1 MSTAASLA
9 PRPRIWLV
17 TDQAPAPV
25 RNGITLPLF
34 NYVQGL
40 REVADV
46 GLCLL
51 EAEGAA
57 DQNPFVADSSRLFST
72 VLRFKLQRKGRGAR
86 LLGELA
92 GREMFQHGWFVDAK
106 LDRLALTQVL
116 ADPCLVSP
124 MSAVAK
130 WRALR
135 ADADLAHTNTAV
147 AAVNDCTAAEYRY
160 RHRATRGTTMA
171 RVKARIDGLRAPL
184 IGRIESAMLG
194 EYDNVLLQTQAD
206 RAAMRDL
213 SSAAVAAKVVLAP
226 NGVSAQV
233 LGIEARP
240 ELRVLFVAEL
250 SGEHGATAEW
260 LVRQV
265 WPNVI
270 AALPAARLHIV
281 GRGASRSLAAALNT
295 TAGVEHQTYVDDL
308 AAVYQRVQ
316 VVLSPVFKG
325 FGLINKTIE
334 GMAAG
339 TVVLGPAA
347 AFNGIDGFVP
357 GVHGL
362 LVSTPAADEY
372 SKALLSA
379 LLQPAL
385 CSSMGGAARTL
396 VREQFNWG
404 RCIAT
409 LDRLLLD
416 CTRGHALDL
425 DRTAPALR
433 SLPRM
438 P

>member
-1 MSTAASLA
+1 MSTAAAVL
-9 PRPRIWLV
+9 PRPRIWLI

-40 REVADV
+40 RELADV

-57 DQNPFVADSSRLFST
+57 DQNPFVAESSRLFGT

-92 GREMFQHGWFVDAK
+92 GREMFQHGWFAATAPD
-106 LDRLALTQVL
+106 TQVL
-116 ADPCLVSP
+116 SQMLAAPCLVSP

-135 ADADLAHTNTAV
+135 AAADLAHANTVV
-147 AAVNDCTAAEYRY
+147 AAVNDCTAAEYRF
-160 RHRATRGTTMA
+160 RHRATGGTTTA
-171 RVKARIDGLRAPL
+171 RIKARIDGLRAPL
-184 IGRIESAMLG
+184 IGRIESALLT

-206 RAAMRDL
+206 RAAMHDL

-226 NGVSAQV
+226 NGVSTQV
-233 LGIEARP
+233 LGVEPQP

-250 SGEHGATAEW
+250 SGEHGATADW

-265 WPNVI
+265 WPKVI

-281 GRGASRSLAAALNT
+281 GRGASPGLAAALNT

-325 FGLINKTIE
+325 FGLINKTLE

-347 AFNGIDGFVP
+347 AFNGIAGFVP

-362 LVSTPAADEY
+362 LVSTPAADEFA
-372 SKALLSA
+372 KVLLSA
-379 LLQPAL
+379 LSQPAL
-385 CSSMGGAARTL
+385 CSAIGGAARTL

-416 CTRGHALDL
+416 RTRDQAPDL